1 MSVPAFASVL
11 DICIASEEK
20 GHLLPD
26 IVLLMTWYVSVTE
39 IREMGS

>member
-1 MSVPAFASVL
+1 VFYDNIK